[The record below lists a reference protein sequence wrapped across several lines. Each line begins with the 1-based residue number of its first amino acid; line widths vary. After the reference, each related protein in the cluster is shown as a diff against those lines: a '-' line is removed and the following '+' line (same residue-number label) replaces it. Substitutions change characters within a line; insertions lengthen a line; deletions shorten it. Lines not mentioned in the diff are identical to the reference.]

1 MAIKQKTDYFD
12 RLINESEYSLEASKL
27 LKDFLRQYSVS
38 DIFEIQKEIKSLRNS
53 CKAESEEIFKA
64 LETEFLPPLDREDI
78 YFLSRSI
85 LKVTD
90 TFFDVFQCI
99 YIYNPYA
106 LTQDTVRLFEIS
118 FDMCTEM
125 HKAICEMKN
134 YRKRDR
140 LQEKINA
147 CLGFKEN
154 LIEAY
159 ETALRSLLSDTNDM
173 RKILSFTKIYDSI
186 RKCFAECEETVLLIE
201 TVVMKNV

>member
-12 RLINESEYSLEASKL
+12 RLINESEYSLKALKL

-38 DIFEIQKEIKSLRNS
+38 DIFEIQKEMKSLRNS
-53 CKAESEEIFKA
+53 CETESEEISKA

-85 LKVTD
+85 LKVAD
-90 TFFDVFQCI
+90 TFFDAFQCI

-106 LTQDTVRLFEIS
+106 LTKDTVQLFEIS
-118 FDMCTEM
+118 FSMCTEM

-147 CLGFKEN
+147 CLGMKEN